1 MASRKFFSDE
11 LVGQSAVCEVLGITE
26 RTLARR
32 FARYKAEGDDSDIP
46 PFIVVGKQ
54 RRWRYDYLI
63 AFRDQRTAFR
73 GLQSH
78 GYPTGPAAQAGE
90 EPQQHSRLSVGA
102 IVRMIEGW
110 KVRELHRRY
119 EIIADPAIKTSDIFV
134 SHQAERR
141 LLFDEMGNR
150 RNMYD
155 PGVAEACRTKAQ
167 EIDQPVGTAYLP
179 DQLAPLMRTV
189 WEQVLETERGWLLT
203 RT

>member
-1 MASRKFFSDE
+1 MASRKFSSDE
-11 LVGQSAVCEVLGITE
+11 LVGQSAVCDVLGITE

-32 FARYKAEGDDSDIP
+32 FARYKADGDDSEVP
-46 PFIVVGKQ
+46 PFIMVGKQ
-54 RRWRYDYLI
+54 RRWRYDYLV
-63 AFRDQRTAFR
+63 AFRDQRTALR

-78 GYPTGPAAQAGE
+78 GYPTGAAAQTVE
-90 EPQQHSRLSVGA
+90 EHQKHSRLSVGA
-102 IVRMIEGW
+102 IVHMIEGW

-119 EIIADPAIKTSDIFV
+119 EIIADQATKTPDIFM

-141 LLFDEMGNR
+141 LLFDEDGNR
-150 RNMYD
+150 RNIND
-155 PGVAEACRTKAQ
+155 PGVVEACRAKAQ

-203 RT
+203 RP